1 MDKTAVNAK
10 KIDWAAKLTSRKLWC
25 AIAAAVV
32 MVLTA
37 VFGENLTPEM
47 VDIIK
52 TGIGALVA
60 YIFGESA
67 VDIAR
72 QLVEKVRAEMLA
84 ELEVNAPVIAEDP
97 EKGTEV
103 GTDGRS

>member
-1 MDKTAVNAK
+1 MDNKTAVNAG

-25 AIAAAVV
+25 AIAAGVV

-37 VFGENLTPEM
+37 VYGENLTPEM
-47 VDIIK
+47 VDVIK
-52 TGIGALVA
+52 TGVGVLAA

-72 QLVEKVRAEMLA
+72 QLVEKVRAQMLVD
-84 ELEVNAPVIAEDP
+84 EETYVLREDQA
-97 EKGTEV
+97 
-103 GTDGRS
+103 DGD

>member
-1 MDKTAVNAK
+1 MDNKTAVNAK

-72 QLVEKVRAEMLA
+72 QLVEKVRTEMLA
-84 ELEVNAPVIAEDP
+84 ELNVNAPVTVGEP
-97 EKGTEV
+97 ENA
-103 GTDGRS
+103 D

>member
-10 KIDWAAKLTSRKLWC
+10 KIDWAAKLSSRKLWC
-25 AIAAAVV
+25 AVAAAVV
-32 MVLTA
+32 MVLSA
-37 VFGENLTPEM
+37 VYGENLTPEA
-47 VDIIK
+47 VDIIR

-72 QLVEKVRAEMLA
+72 QLAEKVRAEMLA
-84 ELEVNAPVIAEDP
+84 DLQVNAPVTAEDP
-97 EKGTEV
+97 A
-103 GTDGRS
+103 DAD

>member
-1 MDKTAVNAK
+1 M
-10 KIDWAAKLTSRKLWC
+10 TSRKLWC

-37 VFGENLTPEM
+37 VFGEDLTPEM

-84 ELEVNAPVIAEDP
+84 EMDVNAPMTVGDP

>member
-72 QLVEKVRAEMLA
+72 QLVAKVRAEMLA
-84 ELEVNAPVIAEDP
+84 EMGVNAPVTVGDP